1 MVLYGYVKRPVVLFK
16 DMAQQLNLLRR
27 IVASSSSQD
36 IEGIRARLS
45 KDDFDDYVRL
55 TEFDH
60 DIDFFTTEAAVQSR
74 MGKAGGYIVCFD
86 FMDDFLQDDSV
97 EAVKN
102 DSGEIEYYRIPSR
115 VVGEYFGNRGK
126 NSKGIPSE
134 VLKFQP
140 LPRLN
145 DEPPEPPKEGSIR
158 KLFGR

>member
-16 DMAQQLNLLRR
+16 DMAQQLNYLRS
-27 IVASSSSQD
+27 IVGSSSSQD
-36 IEGIRARLS
+36 MESVRARLS
-45 KDDFDDYVRL
+45 KDDFEDYVRL
-55 TEFDH
+55 TEADS

-74 MGKAGGYIVCFD
+74 MGKAGGYMVRFD
-86 FMDDFLQDDSV
+86 CTDDFLLDDSV
-97 EAVKN
+97 EAMKN
-102 DSGEIEYYRIPSR
+102 ASGKIEYYRIPSH

-126 NSKGIPSE
+126 NSKGIPWE